1 MRVVG
6 IGSQDDLAFAERFLG
21 QTGVTFTMLW
31 SDSFESWNHFGVSRN
46 SAVLLLDSDGNL
58 VDDSAISF
66 DAERLSDRLA
76 ALT

>member
-6 IGSQDDLAFAERFLG
+6 IGAQDDLAYAERFLG

-31 SDSFESWNHFGVSRN
+31 SDSFESWNHFGVRRN
-46 SAVLLLDSDGNL
+46 SSILLLDAAGNL
-58 VDDSAISF
+58 IDDNASSF
-66 DAERLSDRLA
+66 DAESLSDRLA